1 MEEKQHGPIG
11 PVICAA
17 FGFIASAITI
27 VGWFGVTPDMVG
39 AKAASL
45 FRVAAPF
52 LEALFG
58 FLTGW
63 SLRGIRESRRVP
75 SIMETVTTD
84 EPRKQSNA
92 DAFKREQNLEKKAL
106 AVAAHRNGGYLNVR
120 PTTLQYGNGELLLLG
135 YPQFFHAEPTGITST
150 RLVLDPWL
158 ADTFRSY
165 PELLSSVDASTIAAI
180 LPRYKAE

>member
-1 MEEKQHGPIG
+1 MKEKQHGPIG

-63 SLRGIRESRRVP
+63 SLRGIRE
-75 SIMETVTTD
+75 
-84 EPRKQSNA
+84 RKRGLAAKAEGEAEEKAKHDAIAKEFASLNLVQAISMNEIVSQPNGMLTNA
-92 DAFKREQNLEKKAL
+92 DSDMHRSFAGRPDV
-106 AVAAHRNGGYLNVR
+106 AVITEDGSHQHAARITLTPRWNSLMNMHRDVFD
-120 PTTLQYGNGELLLLG
+120 EVW
-135 YPQFFHAEPTGITST
+135 AEDIKDFDVNEMT
-150 RLVLDPWL
+150 
-158 ADTFRSY
+158 
-165 PELLSSVDASTIAAI
+165 
-180 LPRYKAE
+180 